1 MGEAVQVPVDHLDVR
16 AVRHRLERSV
26 AALGEM
32 LRDGQFDVRADSCGF
47 EVELDLV
54 DSLGRPRLVNPA
66 VLRSLARRDVQA
78 ELSQFNLEL
87 NLDPRPLHGDVLRR
101 LDEELTGALA
111 AVSAVA
117 QAVGAT
123 AMAVGTLPTLHA
135 EDLTVEHLSENPR
148 YALLDSALAR
158 ARRGVVHLDIMGP
171 ERLTMTT
178 SSIAVQAAATSLQVH
193 LQVTP
198 DDFARFYN
206 AAQAVS
212 PVLVAVSGNARFLLG
227 HRLWHETRIPL
238 IEQSLDI
245 RTRAERA
252 SPALHPPRVW
262 FGDRWVAS
270 PLDVLG
276 DNVRRMPPLLPLVE
290 TADPL
295 DELHS
300 GQVPSLHDL
309 RLHNGTVWR
318 WNRPV
323 YDVQHDHPHLRI
335 ENRVIPSGPTGTDMA
350 ANSAFYLGLV
360 RAVADR
366 ARPLSDVLDFDGVA
380 ADLRAAARYGLA
392 ALLWW
397 VDGNRPVRRPADRL
411 VLDTLLPLA
420 AEGLRAW
427 RVDEAD
433 VSRYLGVVADRVAG
447 RATGSEW
454 QDRTVARLEAQGVP
468 REAALRE
475 TVRRYVA
482 QARTG
487 APVHTWD

>member
-1 MGEAVQVPVDHLDVR
+1 MGEAVQLPVDRVDVR
-16 AVRHRLERSV
+16 AVRRRLDRSI
-26 AALGEM
+26 AALAEM
-32 LRDGQFDVRADSCGF
+32 LRSGQLDVRADSCGF

-54 DSLGRPRLVNPA
+54 DPLGRPRLVNPA

-101 LDEELTGALA
+101 LDDELAGALS
-111 AVSAVA
+111 AVSGVA
-117 QAVGAT
+117 QELGAT
-123 AMAVGTLPTLHA
+123 AVAIGTLPTLHA

-148 YALLDSALAR
+148 YALLDAALAR
-158 ARRGVVHLDIMGP
+158 ARRGVVRLDVRGP
-171 ERLTMTT
+171 ERLTLTT
-178 SSIAVQAAATSLQVH
+178 SSIGVQAAATSLQVH
-193 LQVTP
+193 LQVAP
-198 DDFARFYN
+198 EDFPRFYN

-212 PVLVAVSGNARFLLG
+212 PALVAVTANSRFLLG
-227 HRLWHETRIPL
+227 RRLWHETRIPL

-245 RTRAERA
+245 RTRQERA
-252 SPALHPPRVW
+252 APAEHPPRVW
-262 FGDRWVAS
+262 LGDRWVTS
-270 PLDVLG
+270 PLDLF
-276 DNVRRMPPLLPLVE
+276 DENVRRMPPLLPVVE

-295 DELHS
+295 DELDG
-300 GQVPSLHDL
+300 GQVPTLHDL

-323 YDVQHDHPHLRI
+323 YDVQHGHPHLRI
-335 ENRVIPSGPTGTDMA
+335 EGRVMPSGPTGVDMA

-366 ARPLSDVLDFDGVA
+366 SLPVGDVLDFPLVA
-380 ADLRAAARYGLA
+380 ADLPAAARDGLA
-392 ALLWW
+392 ADLWW
-397 VDGNRPVRRPADRL
+397 ADGDRAVRVRADRL

-420 AEGLRAW
+420 AEGLRSW

-447 RATGSEW
+447 RATGSAW
-454 QDRTVARLEAQGVP
+454 QDRTLCRLEEQGWP

-482 QARTG
+482 HARTG
-487 APVHTWD
+487 APVHTWE

>member
-1 MGEAVQVPVDHLDVR
+1 MGEAVQVPVEDLDVR
-16 AVRHRLERSV
+16 AVRRRLDRSI
-26 AALGEM
+26 AALAQM
-32 LRDGQFDVRADSCGF
+32 LRDGQLDVRADSCGF

-54 DSLGRPRLVNPA
+54 DPLGRPRLVNPA

-78 ELSQFNLEL
+78 ELSRFNLEL
-87 NLDPRPLHGDVLRR
+87 NLDPRPLRGDVLRR
-101 LDEELTGALA
+101 LDDELSGALT
-111 AVSAVA
+111 AVSGVA
-117 QAVGAT
+117 QEAGAT
-123 AMAVGTLPTLHA
+123 AMAIGTLPTLHA
-135 EDLTVEHLSENPR
+135 EDLTVDHLSENPR

-158 ARRGVVHLDIMGP
+158 ARRGVVHLDISGP
-171 ERLTMTT
+171 EPLALTT
-178 SSIAVQAAATSLQVH
+178 SSIAIQAAATSLQVH
-193 LQVTP
+193 LQVAP
-198 DDFARFYN
+198 DDFARYYN

-212 PVLVAVSGNARFLLG
+212 PALVAVSGNARFLLG

-245 RTRAERA
+245 RTRRERA
-252 SPALHPPRVW
+252 VPAQHPPRVW
-262 FGDRWVAS
+262 LGDRWVAS
-270 PLDVLG
+270 PLEVLD

-295 DELHS
+295 DELHD
-300 GQVPSLHDL
+300 GRVPTLHDL

-323 YDVQHDHPHLRI
+323 YDVQHGHPHLRI
-335 ENRVIPSGPTGTDMA
+335 ESRVMPSGPTGADMA

-366 ARPLSDVLDFDGVA
+366 GRPLGEVLDFECVA
-380 ADLRAAARYGLA
+380 DDLQAAARYGLA

-397 VDGNRPVRRPADRL
+397 ADRDRPVRRPADRL
-411 VLDTLLPLA
+411 VLETLLPLA
-420 AEGLRAW
+420 AEGLHAW
-427 RVDEAD
+427 HVDEAD
-433 VSRYLGVVADRVAG
+433 ISRYLGVVADRVAR

-454 QDRTVARLEAQGVP
+454 QDRTVTRLEAQGAP

-482 QARTG
+482 HARTG

>member
-1 MGEAVQVPVDHLDVR
+1 MGEAVKVPVDQVDVR
-16 AVRHRLERSV
+16 AVRDRLDRSIL
-26 AALGEM
+26 ALDAM
-32 LRDGQFDVRADSCGF
+32 LREGRLDVRADSCGF

-54 DSLGRPRLVNPA
+54 DPLGRPRLVNPA

-78 ELSQFNLEL
+78 ELSRFNLEL
-87 NLDPRPLHGDVLRR
+87 NLDPRPLRGDVLRR
-101 LDEELTGALA
+101 LDEELTGVLT
-111 AVSAVA
+111 AVSGVA
-117 QAVGAT
+117 QEVGAT
-123 AMAVGTLPTLHA
+123 AVAVGTLPTLHA

-158 ARRGVVHLDIMGP
+158 ARRGLVHLDISGP
-171 ERLTMTT
+171 EPLSLTTA
-178 SSIAVQAAATSLQVH
+178 SIAIQAAATSLQVH
-193 LQVTP
+193 LQVAP
-198 DDFARFYN
+198 DDFTRFYN
-206 AAQAVS
+206 AAQGVS
-212 PVLVAVSGNARFLLG
+212 PALVAVSGNSRFLLG

-238 IEQSLDI
+238 IERSLDI
-245 RTRAERA
+245 RTPRERA
-252 SPALHPPRVW
+252 APAQHPPRVW
-262 FGDRWVAS
+262 FGDRWVTS
-270 PLDVLG
+270 PLDVLD

-295 DELHS
+295 DELHH
-300 GQVPSLHDL
+300 GRVPTLHDL

-323 YDVQHDHPHLRI
+323 YDVQHGHPHLRI
-335 ENRVIPSGPTGTDMA
+335 ENRVMPSGPTGADMA

-366 ARPLSDVLDFDGVA
+366 GRPLGEVIEFDSVA

-392 ALLWW
+392 ALLCWA
-397 VDGNRPVRRPADRL
+397 DRDRPVRRPADRL

-427 RVDEAD
+427 HVDEAD
-433 VSRYLGVVADRVAG
+433 VSRYLGVVADRVAR

-454 QDRTVARLEAQGVP
+454 QDRTVTRLEARGAP

-482 QARTG
+482 HARTG

>member
-1 MGEAVQVPVDHLDVR
+1 MGEAVQVPVDHVDVH
-16 AVRHRLERSV
+16 AVRHRLGRSV
-26 AALGEM
+26 AALDEM
-32 LRDGQFDVRADSCGF
+32 LRDGRLDVRADSCGF

-54 DSLGRPRLVNPA
+54 DPLGRPRMVNPA

-78 ELSQFNLEL
+78 ELSRFNLEL
-87 NLDPRPLHGDVLRR
+87 NLDPRPLRGDVLRR
-101 LDEELTGALA
+101 LDDELTGALG
-111 AVSAVA
+111 AVSGVA
-117 QAVGAT
+117 AEVGAT
-123 AMAVGTLPTLHA
+123 AVAVGTLPTLHA

-148 YALLDSALAR
+148 YALLDSALAQ
-158 ARRGVVHLDIMGP
+158 ARRGVVHLDISGP
-171 ERLTMTT
+171 EPLVVTT
-178 SSIAVQAAATSLQVH
+178 QSIAVQAAATSLQVH
-193 LQVTP
+193 LQVAP
-198 DDFARFYN
+198 DDFPRFYN

-212 PVLVAVSGNARFLLG
+212 PALVAVSGNARFLLG

-245 RTRAERA
+245 RTPGERA
-252 SPALHPPRVW
+252 RPALHPPRVW
-262 FGDRWVAS
+262 FGDRWVTSA
-270 PLDVLG
+270 LELFD

-290 TADPL
+290 PADPL
-295 DELHS
+295 DELRS
-300 GQVPSLHDL
+300 GQVPTLHDL

-335 ENRVIPSGPTGTDMA
+335 ESRVMPSGPTGADMA

-366 ARPLSDVLDFDGVA
+366 GRPLGEVLEFGAVA
-380 ADLRAAARYGLA
+380 ADLHAAARYGLS
-392 ALLWW
+392 ALLSW
-397 VDGNRPVRRPADRL
+397 VDRDRPVRRPADRL
-411 VLDTLLPLA
+411 VLDTLVPLA

-427 RVDEAD
+427 HVDEAD
-433 VSRYLGVVADRVAG
+433 VSRYLGIVADRVAR

-454 QDRTVARLEAQGVP
+454 QDRTVARLEARGAP

-482 QARTG
+482 LARTG
-487 APVHTWD
+487 APVHAWG